1 MRRSF
6 LLYILVFVT
15 CYSAHSQQPAD
26 STVFRQIYN
35 YSLTNGKAHS
45 WLHHLCKGIG
55 GRLAGSAEAE
65 EAIEYTYRVMDSIV
79 PGNVYK
85 QEVMVVNWK
94 RGEKQTCFSVNKK
107 GKLSDY
113 RIIALGNS
121 VGTPSGGLR
130 APVIEVKDF
139 DDLSKLSRDDVE
151 GRIVFFNEPMDQ
163 RYINTFDAYSHCGK
177 IRWSGPA
184 AAAPLGALATI
195 NRSLTH
201 LIDDHPHTGSIS
213 YKDSVPKIPGA
224 AISTVGADKLSRDLE
239 EHPELEMI
247 LELDCEMKDDI
258 PSSNVIGEIRGSEFP
273 DEIIVVGG
281 HLDSWDNGEGAHDD
295 GAGCVQS
302 IEVLRIFRE
311 LGIVPKRTIRAV
323 MFINEE
329 NGLRGGNTYASEAK
343 KSGVKH
349 IGAIESDAG
358 GFSPRG
364 FFMDGDSLLVDH
376 VRQWKELFEP
386 YLVHD
391 FSRKGSGADIY
402 KLKEQ
407 GAVVMGL
414 YPDSQRYFDYHHSET
429 DVFEN
434 VNRRELQLGAATMAA
449 MVYMLS
455 EYGIPSQPEN

>member
-1 MRRSF
+1 MRKVLLIA
-6 LLYILVFVT
+6 LLYFLTFK
-15 CYSAHSQQPAD
+15 SSHSQQLAD

-35 YSLTNGKAHS
+35 KSLTEGKAYD

-55 GRLAGSAEAE
+55 GRLAGSDEAE
-65 EAIEYTYRVMDSIV
+65 QAIEYTYKVMDSIV

-94 RGEKQTCFSVNKK
+94 RGEKESCYSINENTKV
-107 GKLSDY
+107 SDY
-113 RIIALGNS
+113 RICALGNS
-121 VGTPSGGLR
+121 VGTPAGGLKAR
-130 APVIEVKDF
+130 VIEVKDY
-139 DDLSKLSRDDVE
+139 DELSELSREEVE
-151 GRIVFFNEPMDQ
+151 GKIVFYNEPMDQ

-177 IRWSGPA
+177 IRWSGPST
-184 AAAPLGALATI
+184 AAPLGAVATI

-201 LIDDHPHTGSIS
+201 IIDDHPHTGSIS
-213 YKDSVPKIPGA
+213 YKDSIPKIPGA
-224 AISTVGADKLSRDLE
+224 AISTSGADKLSRDIQE
-239 EHPELEMI
+239 NPELELFI
-247 LELDCEMKDDI
+247 ELDCKMMDDV

-273 DEIIVVGG
+273 DEVIVVGG

-302 IEVLRIFRE
+302 IEVLNIFRE

-329 NGLRGGNTYASEAK
+329 NGVRGGNTYAREAE
-343 KSGVKH
+343 KSPVKH

-364 FFMDGDSLLVDH
+364 FFLDGDSILIDH
-376 VRQWKELFEP
+376 VKQWKGLFEP

-402 KLKEQ
+402 KLKDQ

-414 YPDSQRYFDYHHSET
+414 YPDSQRYFDYHHSEN

>member
-1 MRRSF
+1 MRKGTILF
-6 LLYILVFVT
+6 LLIAVT
-15 CYSAHSQQPAD
+15 LNVAHGQQLAD
-26 STVFRQIYN
+26 STVFRNIYN
-35 YSLTNGKAHS
+35 HSLTNGKAYS

-55 GRLAGSAEAE
+55 GRLAGSPEAE
-65 EAIEYTYRVMDSIV
+65 KAIDYTYRVMDSIV
-79 PGNVYK
+79 PGNVHK
-85 QEVMVVNWK
+85 QNVMVVNWK
-94 RGEKQTCFSVNKK
+94 RGNKESCYSTQK
-107 GKLSDY
+107 NGTVTEY
-113 RIIALGNS
+113 RICALGNS
-121 VGTPSGGLR
+121 VGTPSGGLK
-130 APVIEVKDF
+130 AKVIEVKDF
-139 DDLSKLSRDDVE
+139 DELSKLSADEVK
-151 GRIVFFNEPMDQ
+151 GKIVFFNEPMDQ
-163 RYINTFDAYSHCGK
+163 TYINTFDAYSHCGK
-177 IRWSGPA
+177 IRWSGPG
-184 AAAPLGALATI
+184 AAAPLGAVATI

-201 LIDDHPHTGSIS
+201 IIDDNPHTGSIS
-213 YKDSVPKIPGA
+213 YKDSIPKIPGA
-224 AISTVGADKLSRDLE
+224 AISTIGADRLSKDLE
-239 EHPELEMI
+239 ADPELELF
-247 LELDCEMKDDI
+247 LEMNCKMLDDI

-302 IEVLRIFRE
+302 IEVLNIFRE

-329 NGLRGGNTYASEAK
+329 NGIRGGNTYAEEAK
-343 KSGVKH
+343 NAGTKH
-349 IGAIESDAG
+349 IAAIESDAG

-364 FFMDGDSLLVDH
+364 FFLDGDSVLVEY
-376 VRQWKELFEP
+376 VKQWKDLFEP

-414 YPDSQRYFDYHHSET
+414 SPDSQRYFDYHHAET

-449 MVYMLS
+449 MAYLLS
-455 EYGIPSQPEN
+455 EYGIPAQPEN